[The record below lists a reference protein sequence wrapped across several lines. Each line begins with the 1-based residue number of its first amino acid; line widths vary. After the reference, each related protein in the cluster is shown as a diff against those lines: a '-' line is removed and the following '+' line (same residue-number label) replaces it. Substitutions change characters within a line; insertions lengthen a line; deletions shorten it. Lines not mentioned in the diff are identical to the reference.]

1 MILSRRLLVTGAISA
16 VGLAHT
22 VSASAQSMMME
33 LDPGHPAAGV
43 PSPAAPSAPSLGPL
57 QLDRRP
63 PWQRNA
69 VAAPALDGRPAITLV
84 IDDMGV
90 MHPYTAQAAALPGP
104 LTLAWF
110 PFARDL
116 PAQVAA
122 AAARGH
128 EAMLHMPM
136 QSHSDSIAQTGP
148 NPLRIDL
155 PPDVNLGRLRD
166 AIAAVPDSVGVNN
179 HMGSVATRDPLLM
192 ELVARE
198 VQAHGMLFLDSVVVT
213 HSVALC
219 CAELAGVP
227 SAARDV
233 FVDNVADP
241 WVIARQLAET
251 EAFARRHGHAIAIAH
266 PRPHTLAALE
276 PWLPTLQA
284 KGFAL
289 LPLSATVA
297 WRNNLDPAHIIA

>member
-1 MILSRRLLVTGAISA
+1 
-16 VGLAHT
+16 
-22 VSASAQSMMME
+22 
-33 LDPGHPAAGV
+33 
-43 PSPAAPSAPSLGPL
+43 
-57 QLDRRP
+57 
-63 PWQRNA
+63 
-69 VAAPALDGRPAITLV
+69 
-84 IDDMGV
+84 MGWT
-90 MHPYTAQAAALPGP
+90 HPYTAQAAALPGP

-110 PFARDL
+110 PFAREL
-116 PAQVAA
+116 PALVAA

-136 QSHSDSIAQTGP
+136 QAHTDSTAQTGP

-155 PPDVNLGRLRD
+155 PPDVNLARLRE

-198 VQAHGMLFLDSVVVT
+198 VRAHGMLFLDSVVVT

-227 SAARDV
+227 AAARDV
-233 FVDNVADP
+233 FIDNVAEP
-241 WVIARQLAET
+241 WVIWRQLAAT

-266 PRPHTLAALE
+266 PRQHTLAALE
-276 PWLPTLQA
+276 AWLPTLHT

-289 LPLSATVA
+289 WPLSATVA
-297 WRNNLDPAHIIA
+297 WRNNLDPVHIVA